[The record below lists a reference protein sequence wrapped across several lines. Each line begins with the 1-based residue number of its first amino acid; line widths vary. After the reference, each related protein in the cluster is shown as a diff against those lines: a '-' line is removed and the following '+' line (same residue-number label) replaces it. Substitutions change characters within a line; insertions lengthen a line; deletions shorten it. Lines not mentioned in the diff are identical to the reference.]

1 MNKEVKE
8 RLRLMTEAIAKQLQD
23 AGKDIRD
30 TIPEAEKLLE
40 AIKKVYPKR
49 YKKSRNEKNV
59 PDKVQ

>member
-23 AGKDIRD
+23 AGKNIRD

-40 AIKKVYPKR
+40 AIKKTYPKR
-49 YKKSRNEKNV
+49 YKKSKNEKNV
-59 PDKVQ
+59 PDKV

>member
-30 TIPEAEKLLE
+30 TIPEAEKLLKT
-40 AIKKVYPKR
+40 IKKVYPKR
-49 YKKSRNEKNV
+49 YKKSKNEKNV